1 MRGRRAY
8 PTVITCR
15 SRLAARGRTVPARP
29 AACAPYPPDTAGG
42 QRRCWQRADFLA
54 AVTVAAGSGPAALAA
69 TAGPSCASGVCSVT
83 FATPGIGQSFTVPA
97 GVPSLSLTLYGAVG
111 GENDTSDVAG
121 GDGAKLTAD
130 LALNPGDGIN
140 IDVGGA
146 GGTPALPNP
155 DALGGVNGGGYSY
168 GGGGG
173 GGATD
178 VTDSGRAGVRPDRR
192 RRWRRRSG

>member
-1 MRGRRAY
+1 M
-8 PTVITCR
+8 
-15 SRLAARGRTVPARP
+15 LAA
-29 AACAPYPPDTAGG
+29 GG
-42 QRRCWQRADFLA
+42 LLA

-130 LALNPGDGIN
+130 LALSPGDGIN
-140 IDVGGA
+140 STSAKPAAPPPFLTPMPWAVSTAAGIRMAAAGA
-146 GGTPALPNP
+146 AAPPT
-155 DALGGVNGGGYSY
+155 
-168 GGGGG
+168 
-173 GGATD
+173 
-178 VTDSGRAGVRPDRR
+178 
-192 RRWRRRSG
+192 